1 MLNRKAG
8 GVGQGGM
15 AIAGELAGHQLLS
28 GEQLH
33 CIVCFRHCP
42 GFISIPYH
50 NMMQRAVG
58 CRGTVHCRTL
68 FLFISSSHT

>member
-1 MLNRKAG
+1 MLNHKAG

-15 AIAGELAGHQLLS
+15 AIAWELAGHQLLS

-50 NMMQRAVG
+50 NIM
-58 CRGTVHCRTL
+58 
-68 FLFISSSHT
+68 